1 MRRLFLAASA
11 LTLAALAACGRQES
25 STDSEASAPARQ
37 PADAIARPTR
47 AVTQASAVIS
57 ADSGAYGMPRAPIP
71 YNELE
76 AYERQRDQAGR
87 RDPTSVQPG
96 QPSAPPQSQTSKP
109 RNADTVFY

>member
-1 MRRLFLAASA
+1 M
-11 LTLAALAACGRQES
+11 
-25 STDSEASAPARQ
+25 
-37 PADAIARPTR
+37 
-47 AVTQASAVIS
+47 TQASAVIS
-57 ADSGAYGMPRAPIP
+57 ANSGAYGMPRAPIP

-87 RDPTSVQPG
+87 RDPNSSVQPG